1 MTQTNGMNSN
11 EPTQTTEEV
20 TLDVSDA
27 VKRAFAMLVEESG
40 EAQALFDLLETRN
53 AQLEALGVSGE
64 RVSQDPFVVE
74 FLRRI
79 DNLFPSLMEE
89 ARGVE
94 VLIENRENH
103 DSS

>member
-1 MTQTNGMNSN
+1 MNSN
-11 EPTQTTEEV
+11 EPTQTTKEV

-27 VKRAFAMLVEESG
+27 VNAAFIMLIQENVD
-40 EAQALFDLLETRN
+40 AVTLLDLLETRT
-53 AQLEALGVSGE
+53 AQLEALGVVGDGALE
-64 RVSQDPFVVE
+64 DPFIAE
-74 FLRRI
+74 CLRRI
-79 DNLFPSLMEE
+79 DELFKVLMEE